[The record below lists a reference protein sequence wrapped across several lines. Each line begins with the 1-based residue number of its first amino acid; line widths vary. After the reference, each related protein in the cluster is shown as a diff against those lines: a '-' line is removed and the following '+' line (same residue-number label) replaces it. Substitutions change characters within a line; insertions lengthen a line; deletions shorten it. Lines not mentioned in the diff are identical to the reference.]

1 MVNREDIITRIQAL
15 RARAS
20 DAASSEAE
28 AEAAARIAAKII
40 AEHSVTEEELRER
53 GASGVNEGA
62 HNAGRRT
69 QHRALEVCAFQIDGL
84 TECQSLR
91 RRGEL
96 SWVGQPEDVAFA
108 LYLCELIQ
116 GAADRSYKIHR
127 DKLGRSPS
135 TSYRRDFMT
144 GFGSAMRE
152 CLSRMANERKAA
164 RAEASST
171 GTDIVIVKHALIA
184 DFMTENYPAIKSH
197 NPRQSNRMP
206 NPYAFFSGSRA
217 ASSVN
222 ISRPLE
228 DENEA
233 EEAITEGCVTC
244 ARATMRR

>member
-1 MVNREDIITRIQAL
+1 MADREDIITRIQAL

-53 GASGVNEGA
+53 GASGINEGV

-69 QHRALEVCAFQIDGL
+69 QHRALEVCAFQIGEL

-91 RRGEL
+91 RRGEQ

-127 DKLGRSPS
+127 EQLRNSPS
-135 TSYRRDFMT
+135 ASYRRDFMT

-164 RAEASST
+164 RAASSMT
-171 GTDIVIVKHALIA
+171 GRDIVVVKHALIA
-184 DFMTENYPAIKSH
+184 DFMAENYPKIRSH

-206 NPYAFFSGSRA
+206 NLHAFFSGTRA
-217 ASSVN
+217 ASAVS

-228 DENEA
+228 DCEETQEA
-233 EEAITEGCVTC
+233 LSE
-244 ARATMRR
+244 